1 MTVRQIKDLTDSYV
15 VGEMAC
21 VAVYFKKQLK
31 SSGNYGIA
39 FEGKTKRFLDKWEGQ
54 SAYLDIFDMSYVA
67 IGWLNEKEPNTHKLF
82 SNSIAQLVICY
93 GRQEWMAENS
103 TPHEISIADNKA
115 FIYWQ
120 VESMEYFNSIASALN
135 SNKELS
141 LKVEIACNDKKI
153 GERLNDKIMKEE
165 IYKISVSF
173 E

>member
-15 VGEMAC
+15 VGDMAC
-21 VAVYFKKQLK
+21 VDVYFKKQLK

-39 FEGKTKRFLDKWEGQ
+39 FESKTKRFMDKWEGQ

-67 IGWLNEKEPNTHKLF
+67 VGWLNEKEPNTHKLF
-82 SNSIAQLVICY
+82 SNSNAQLVICY
-93 GRQEWMAENS
+93 GRQEWMSENS
-103 TPHEISIADNKA
+103 PPHEISISDKKT

-120 VESMEYFNSIASALN
+120 VESMEYFNSIAYAIN

-141 LKVEIACNDKKI
+141 LKVEIACNDEKI
-153 GERLNDKIMKEE
+153 GERLNDKVMKEA
-165 IYKISVSF
+165 IYKISITF